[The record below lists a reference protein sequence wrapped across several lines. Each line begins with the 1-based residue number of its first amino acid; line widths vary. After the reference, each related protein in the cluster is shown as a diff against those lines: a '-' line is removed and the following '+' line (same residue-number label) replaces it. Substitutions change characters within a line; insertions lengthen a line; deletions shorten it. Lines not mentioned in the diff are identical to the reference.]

1 MGAGKALS
9 YFQKFGENAS
19 KARQRIDNNLNVAL
33 LEKNR
38 FLEGISPN
46 AASELTDD
54 VMFFAPTNLAKL
66 KVARD
71 TAHDSYLKA
80 IDDSFKLL
88 KTSADEGVDLNAQTL
103 GSITKA
109 YDGFN
114 TLAKDNFGAVDE
126 ILGRIQ
132 GAVTVGNRQVMR
144 DGG

>member
-1 MGAGKALS
+1 
-9 YFQKFGENAS
+9 
-19 KARQRIDNNLNVAL
+19 
-33 LEKNR
+33 
-38 FLEGISPN
+38 
-46 AASELTDD
+46 
-54 VMFFAPTNLAKL
+54 MFFAPTNLAKL

-114 TLAKDNFGAVDE
+114 TLAKITLGLLMKFWAVFKSLLPLE
-126 ILGRIQ
+126 TAKLCVM
-132 GAVTVGNRQVMR
+132 AVV
-144 DGG
+144 

>member
-1 MGAGKALS
+1 
-9 YFQKFGENAS
+9 
-19 KARQRIDNNLNVAL
+19 
-33 LEKNR
+33 
-38 FLEGISPN
+38 
-46 AASELTDD
+46 
-54 VMFFAPTNLAKL
+54 MFFAPTNLAKL

-114 TLAKDNFGAVDE
+114 NLAKDNFGAIDE
-126 ILGRIQ
+126 SVRTAFKRLLL
-132 GAVTVGNRQVMR
+132 VGNRQVMR
-144 DGG
+144 DGGALKLFDTNCLKKHNRRLCRKKWLNAITR